1 MKYCIFN
8 KSKECNDCGDC
19 NVCDLDKNKIC
30 NNCGKCLEL
39 EGYDLRAI
47 KLDEIIDNET
57 EIKEY
62 QEEIEGESSTSPDDH
77 TGLSEDAPEWE
88 YIDDI
93 KDIKDLL
100 EEDTALSEAVHEEF
114 PGLYVINNNSEQ
126 NQASKIKIQKFNKKK

>member
-19 NVCDLDKNKIC
+19 SVCDLDKNKIC

-47 KLDEIIDNET
+47 KLDEIIDNEA